1 MAILLMASLTL
12 AGCVAHSEAMR
23 PARQA
28 IPRPSTALL
37 APEAPPKC
45 LFDEAVAESAPVQAA
60 SAVQDDAT
68 AERAG
73 RRERERDCFRDA
85 ERRIRAKLARLQAA
99 VQRTMQALDAFD
111 ANIH

>member
-12 AGCVAHSEAMR
+12 AGCVAHSEAI
-23 PARQA
+23 PAASQV
-28 IPRPSTALL
+28 IPRPSAALL

-45 LFDEAVAESAPVQAA
+45 LFDEAVAESAPVQTA
-60 SAVQDDAT
+60 SAVQDT
-68 AERAG
+68 SAERAG

-99 VQRTMQALDAFD
+99 VRRTMQALDAFD

>member
-1 MAILLMASLTL
+1 MAILLMASLVL
-12 AGCVAHSEAMR
+12 AGCVAHSEAI
-23 PARQA
+23 PAARQA
-28 IPRPSTALL
+28 IPRPSAALL

-45 LFDEAVAESAPVQAA
+45 LFDEAVAEPASVQAA
-60 SAVQDDAT
+60 SAVQDAS

-99 VQRTMQALDAFD
+99 MRRTMQALDAFD
-111 ANIH
+111 ANVH